1 MPRAGRG
8 GRAGD
13 MVLRRHG
20 VKSIPAPLLA
30 ATANAGEPEIA
41 ACPRIDG
48 QAPKLSSAFMIHNAL
63 VIGASGGIGAAI
75 AAELAARGAAVKGL
89 SRRGDGLDLADPA
102 SVARGMGGLTGP
114 FDAVILATGI
124 LAPEGRAPEKSL
136 EAVEAEAMART
147 FAVNAIGPALVLAQL
162 PRLLPRDGRSVV
174 AVLTAR
180 VGSIGDN
187 RMGGWH
193 SYRASKAAANQI
205 VRGAAIEIGRRRK
218 EAVVVAL
225 HPGTVE
231 TPFTAA
237 YPGHAK
243 MSPPEA
249 AGRLLDVI
257 ERLGPEQSGGFY
269 DYAGAEVPW

>member
-1 MPRAGRG
+1 
-8 GRAGD
+8 
-13 MVLRRHG
+13 
-20 VKSIPAPLLA
+20 
-30 ATANAGEPEIA
+30 
-41 ACPRIDG
+41 
-48 QAPKLSSAFMIHNAL
+48 
-63 VIGASGGIGAAI
+63 VI
-75 AAELAARGAAVKGL
+75 V
-89 SRRGDGLDLADPA
+89 
-102 SVARGMGGLTGP
+102 
-114 FDAVILATGI
+114 ATGI
-124 LAPEGRAPEKSL
+124 LAPEGAAPEKSL
-136 EAVEAEAMART
+136 DAVDAATMART
-147 FAVNAIGPALVLAQL
+147 LAVNAIGPALVLAQVA
-162 PRLLPRDGRSVV
+162 RLLPREGRAVV
-174 AVLTAR
+174 GVLTAR

-243 MSPPEA
+243 MSPAEA
-249 AGRLLDVI
+249 AGKLLDLL
-257 ERLGPEQSGGFY
+257 ERLGPAQTGGFY